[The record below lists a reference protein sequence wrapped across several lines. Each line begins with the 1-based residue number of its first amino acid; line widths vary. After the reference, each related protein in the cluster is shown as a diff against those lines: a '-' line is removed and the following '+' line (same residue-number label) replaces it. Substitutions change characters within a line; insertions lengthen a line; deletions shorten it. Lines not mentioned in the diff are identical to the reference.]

1 MSQKA
6 DARSRTIAVAS
17 GKGGVG
23 KSTTALNIAV
33 YFAKRRLRVGLFD
46 IDPLSNIAT
55 ILDIDRNRLD
65 QIRENVQVDDS
76 LADHRLRV
84 APNIDLVFPR
94 PKLRRGDSVALLTK
108 LFDKWAAEL
117 ARRYD
122 MLLLDMPAGI
132 GNDENLAFLPYV
144 GHLVVVTNPEPTA
157 HVSSGGYIKAALE
170 IVPDIRILLWHNRH
184 TFLTEPGFQP
194 FDVVGTYNRYVPAE
208 LSVDLATVTSIKDI
222 ARVPV
227 DPALSLLEAETTIQ
241 GAAVA
246 RLRETLEMIYK
257 ALVADAGNLAGIP
270 DPVVNLI
277 RWYLGTHRNI
287 QTVEGT
293 VADIDRYLLGLVPE
307 TKDSEAFFTDEQRA
321 AVEEAI
327 TNLTAGGLRR
337 SVAQAIST
345 IDQAAGQSSS
355 RAGAIA
361 RDTLSVCLQARARS
375 DSPFL
380 KNLVGL
386 LLFYFALFRLCEARS
401 VQQLL
406 RRFVPYRKDGSGKRI
421 RDRRRQIAAI
431 LRRDDEYHRRYFQM
445 IRSLF
450 PIVVRQLVAIAKKSK
465 LGSFILRDKS
475 GRVNQNAYLRLLAD
489 FLHDA
494 VNGGLGLFVALKFNQ
509 AGEALQK
516 GAEALLAE
524 VKSVNA
530 ARRQSSR

>member
-1 MSQKA
+1 MNPRV

-33 YFAKRRLRVGLFD
+33 FFAKRHLRVGLFD

-65 QIRENVQVDDS
+65 VVRENVQVDDS

-108 LFDKWAAEL
+108 LFDTWDAEL

-122 MLLLDMPAGI
+122 ILLLDMPAGI
-132 GNDENLAFLPYV
+132 GNEENLAFLPYV

-184 TFLTEPGFQP
+184 TVLTEPGFQP
-194 FDVVGTYNRYVPAE
+194 LDVVGTYNRYVPEE
-208 LSVDLATVTSIKDI
+208 LAIDLASVRSIKDI

-241 GAAVA
+241 GAAIA
-246 RLRETLEMIYK
+246 RIRETLEMIYK
-257 ALVADAGNLAGIP
+257 ALVAEAGHLPGIP
-270 DPVVNLI
+270 DPVANLI
-277 RWYLGTHRNI
+277 RWYLGSHRNL
-287 QTVEGT
+287 QTVDGT
-293 VADIDRYLLGLVPE
+293 VSDIDRYLLGLVQGA
-307 TKDSEAFFTDEQRA
+307 KDGDTFFTDPQRA
-321 AVEEAI
+321 AVEAVI
-327 TNLTAGGLRR
+327 ADLTAGGLRR
-337 SVAQAIST
+337 SVAQAITT
-345 IDQAAGQSSS
+345 IDQAAGRSSS
-355 RAGAIA
+355 RIGAIA
-361 RDTLSVCLQARARS
+361 RDTLNVCLQAKNRS
-375 DSPFL
+375 ESLFL
-380 KNLVGL
+380 RNLVGL
-386 LLFYFALFRLCEARS
+386 LLFYFAIFRLCEARS

-406 RRFVPYRKDGSGKRI
+406 RRFVPYRKDASGKRI

-431 LRRDDEYHRRYFQM
+431 LKRDDEYHRRYFLM
-445 IRSLF
+445 IKSLF
-450 PIVVRQLVAIAKKSK
+450 PIVVRQLVAITKRSK
-465 LGSFILRDKS
+465 LNAFVLRDRS
-475 GRVNQNAYLRLLAD
+475 GRVHQNAYLRLLAD

-509 AGEALQK
+509 AGAALQK
-516 GAEALLAE
+516 GAEALLSE
-524 VKSVNA
+524 VKTVNA
-530 ARRQSSR
+530 ARRQDSR